1 MQPAALDPFH
11 PLLRVIDRYRRDVHH
26 LSAPSAPESLDEA
39 AHVLGQPIPFSL
51 ATFLHRWNGANLFR
65 GALRIR
71 AVSELAPA
79 AENAPSVVV
88 FADGPADH
96 DHWAYA
102 PDGQGESVF
111 GRWRGE
117 VFEPLH
123 EHFDRWLMA
132 MVRILDDNIRD
143 ESAQLEARL
152 DADPDCGYLLLAR
165 AERVLAEGDPDR
177 AQKLLRRATAA
188 HPGLVAAWERLGDT
202 LMGEDRPAA
211 RFAFLKALRAVRL
224 PAPYPTAW
232 AATPALIHTL
242 ARQFPAGDAGWER
255 ELEHFLA
262 EGVGDARTFAEL
274 DLAEAAAVELAR
286 VRLHR
291 HERGSAHAGLSAF
304 LERTGGFHA
313 RGPCSEATLLLVEIE
328 TELGHHDD
336 AERRLRALRHAP
348 PPLAARASL
357 ALGRIAVLRQ
367 EPWAEDIL
375 NSALS
380 GLTDASSKAELW
392 LLLGERHLVLER
404 IDEAAEAFNQAS
416 RIANQLRSGPLGARA
431 ALGLGDVMRA
441 RGDLATAE
449 TCYREARANAGEDA
463 ELLNRVLLRR
473 GELYRLAGEPG
484 KAAEDF
490 HRAAEAYKRM
500 ELPLREAWARVRL
513 ARLGVEGQRERAADL
528 FREADLAAGVAA
540 VDSVAGDPG
549 ASLDWHMER
558 TTEHARDRANAQRAR
573 PPLTRADADRP
584 ERRIGAHRMA
594 IGACGPSVV
603 TTISQEL
610 EALGR
615 SLDLSL
621 PRPSDPLLARYVA
634 AADLLAAHRS
644 YEASEAML
652 RQLLEVRPGGLAG
665 RALVGALARSPNA
678 ALVHGLLEAVER
690 GGDPA
695 GLALAIEV
703 LGWRREAAATDV
715 LRAAAGPAAHRT
727 VRKAAIAAL
736 GRVGDAV
743 AVSDLLP
750 ALDVPEL
757 AEETSVAL
765 LLLGEWQGVDFQAQA
780 LAAERPGL
788 SRSPGEIV
796 GRYGGPAYLLLL
808 LRTAELDGP
817 AGLGAIQGL
826 GYLGDPR
833 AVPRLIDACA
843 VRDPAR
849 AAVAGGALEILTGH
863 PEPVDEALLRA
874 RWSEWW
880 GSHATSFSPGC
891 RYRGGRL
898 MDSGLLI
905 DRLGHDDP
913 MLRRSTYDELVI
925 STGMRLPFDPE
936 GPYRVQVN
944 HQATWRRWWR
954 EEGCRQQQAGR
965 WSFHGEV
972 IG

>member
-1 MQPAALDPFH
+1 MQPAAIDPFH

-26 LSAPSAPESLDEA
+26 LSAPSAPEIIDEA
-39 AHVLGQPIPFSL
+39 ANFLGQPIPFSL

-79 AENAPSVVV
+79 AESAPAVVV
-88 FADGPADH
+88 FADGPADA

-102 PDGQGESVF
+102 PDGQGEAVF

-117 VFEPLH
+117 VFEPMH

-132 MVRILDDNIRD
+132 TVRILDDNIRD
-143 ESAQLEARL
+143 DLAQLEARL

-202 LMGEDRPAA
+202 LMGEDRSAA
-211 RFAFLKALRAVRL
+211 RFAYLKALRAVRL
-224 PAPYPTAW
+224 PASYPTAW
-232 AATPALIHTL
+232 SARPALIHTL
-242 ARQFPAGDAGWER
+242 ARQFPAGDSGWER
-255 ELEHFLA
+255 ELEHFLS
-262 EGVGDARTFAEL
+262 EGVGDVRSFAEL

-291 HERGSAHAGLSAF
+291 HERASAHAGLSAF
-304 LERTGGFHA
+304 LERTSGFHA
-313 RGPCSEATLLLVEIE
+313 RGPCAEATLMLVDIEI
-328 TELGHHDD
+328 ELGHHDD
-336 AERRLRALRHAP
+336 AEKRLRALRIAP
-348 PPLAARASL
+348 PPLQARAAL

-367 EPWAEDIL
+367 EPWAEDVL
-375 NSALS
+375 QAAMA
-380 GLTDASSKAELW
+380 GLTDAASKAEVW

-404 IDEAAEAFNQAS
+404 HDEASEAFNQAS
-416 RIANQLRSGPLGARA
+416 RIAGQLRSGSIGARA
-431 ALGLGDVMRA
+431 ALGLGDVLRA
-441 RGDLATAE
+441 KGELAAAE
-449 TCYREARANAGEDA
+449 TCYREARANAGEDS

-473 GELYRLAGEPG
+473 GELYRLSGDVER
-484 KAAEDF
+484 AADDF
-490 HRAAEAYKRM
+490 LRAAEAYKRM
-500 ELPLREAWARVRL
+500 ELPLREGWARIRL
-513 ARLGVEGQRERAADL
+513 ARLGVDGQLDRASEL
-528 FREADLAAGVAA
+528 FRAADLAAGVAA

-549 ASLDWHMER
+549 RSLDWHMAR
-558 TTEHARDRANAQRAR
+558 TTEHARDRANAARAR
-573 PPLTRADADRP
+573 PPLSRADADRP
-584 ERRIGAHRMA
+584 ERRIGGHRMA
-594 IGACGPSVV
+594 IGACGPAVV
-603 TTISQEL
+603 HALSQEL

-634 AADLLAAHRS
+634 ASDLLAAHRS

-703 LGWRREAAATDV
+703 LGWRREPASTDI
-715 LRAAAGPAAHRT
+715 LRRCVAPGAHRT
-727 VRKAAIAAL
+727 VRKAAIVAL
-736 GRVGDAV
+736 GRIGDAI
-743 AVSDLLP
+743 AVPELLP
-750 ALDVPEL
+750 ALDVAEL

-765 LLLGEWQGVDFQAQA
+765 LLLGEWQGVDYQAQA

-796 GRYGGPAYLLLL
+796 GRYGGPSYLLLL
-808 LRTAELDGP
+808 MRTAELEGA

-849 AAVAGGALEILTGH
+849 AAVAGGSLEILTGH
-863 PEPVDEALLRA
+863 HEPVEEALLRA
-874 RWSEWW
+874 RWGDWW
-880 GSHATSFSPGC
+880 ASHSSSFSNGS
-891 RYRGGRL
+891 RYRAGRL
-898 MDSGLLI
+898 MDAGLLI
-905 DRLGHDDP
+905 DRLGNDDA
-913 MLRRSTYDELVI
+913 MVRRSTYDELVI
-925 STGMRLPFDPE
+925 STGIRLPFDPE

-944 HQATWRRWWR
+944 HQASWRRWWR
-954 EEGCRQQQAGR
+954 EEGPGQQPGR
-965 WSFHGEV
+965 WSFHGEI